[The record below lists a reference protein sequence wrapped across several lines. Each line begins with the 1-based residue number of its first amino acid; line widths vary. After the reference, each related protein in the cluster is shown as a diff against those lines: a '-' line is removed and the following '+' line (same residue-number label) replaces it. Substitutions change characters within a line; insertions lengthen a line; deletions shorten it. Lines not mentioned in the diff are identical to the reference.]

1 MTTKTLSFE
10 AVFVAISLLVFG
22 TPGWSQSRSVAS
34 TWDRVFSEAQASR
47 GRQYY
52 EARCA
57 SCHGEDLTGRE
68 GRSLVGSQFWQSW
81 GEDSL
86 QSLFAYMKASMPHG
100 APGSLAPQAYVDL
113 VAYILQKNEYPS
125 GSEELTAERLPGI
138 RVMRKEG
145 PGPVPNFSLVVVVG
159 CLGQQAPARWQLT
172 SGSDAARTRNP
183 DASTGT
189 DRQLAEAMPPGANTF
204 ELMSVPRTAGDHAG
218 RKVEVKGLLIRGA
231 PDRLNVTSL
240 EPLGGTCTP

>member
-10 AVFVAISLLVFG
+10 AVCVAILLLVSG
-22 TPGWSQSRSVAS
+22 DPGWSQTRADAS
-34 TWDRVFSEAQASR
+34 TWDRVFSDAQAFR
-47 GRQYY
+47 GRQHYD
-52 EARCA
+52 ARCA

-68 GRSLVGSQFWQSW
+68 GRSLVGSQFWRSW

-86 QSLFAYMKASMPHG
+86 QSLFAYLKASMPHD

-125 GSEELTAERLPGI
+125 GSEELTAERLPEI
-138 RVMRKEG
+138 RVIRKEG
-145 PGPVPNFSLVVVVG
+145 PGPVPDFALVAVVG
-159 CLGQQAPARWQLT
+159 CLRQQAPAKWLVVNGT
-172 SGSDAARTRNP
+172 DAARTRNP

-189 DRQLAEAMPPGANTF
+189 DRERAEAMPLGANTF
-204 ELMSVPRTAGDHAG
+204 ELMSAPRTTGDHAG
-218 RKVEVKGLLIRGA
+218 RKVEAKGLLIRGA

-240 EPLGGTCTP
+240 QPLGGACTP

>member
-1 MTTKTLSFE
+1 MTTKTRSFE
-10 AVFVAISLLVFG
+10 AVFVAILLLVFG
-22 TPGWSQSRSVAS
+22 TPGSTQTRAAAS

-47 GRQYY
+47 GRQHYD
-52 EARCA
+52 ARCA

-68 GRSLVGSQFWQSW
+68 GRALVGSQFWQSW

-86 QSLFAYMKASMPHG
+86 QSLFAYMKSSMPHG
-100 APGSLAPQAYVDL
+100 APGSLAPEAYVDL

-125 GSEELTAERLPGI
+125 GSDELTVERLPGI
-138 RVMRKEG
+138 RVIRKEG
-145 PGPVPNFSLVVVVG
+145 PGPVPNFALVAVVG
-159 CLGQQAPARWQLT
+159 CLRQEAPARWLLT

-189 DRQLAEAMPPGANTF
+189 ERQRAEAMALGASTF
-204 ELMSVPRTAGDHAG
+204 ELMSAPRTAGDHAG
-218 RKVEVKGLLIRGA
+218 RKVEAKGLLIRGT

-240 EPLGGTCTP
+240 QPLDGACTP

>member
-1 MTTKTLSFE
+1 MTTKTLSFG
-10 AVFVAISLLVFG
+10 AVWVAILLPGFG
-22 TPGWSQSRSVAS
+22 SPGWSQTRSAAS

-47 GRQYY
+47 GRQQY
-52 EARCA
+52 EAHCA

-86 QSLFAYMKASMPHG
+86 QSLFAYMKTSMPHG

-113 VAYILQKNEYPS
+113 VAYVLQKNEYPA
-125 GSEELTAERLPGI
+125 GSEELTAERLPEI
-138 RVMRKEG
+138 RVLRKEG
-145 PGPVPNFSLVVVVG
+145 PGPVPNFALVTLVG
-159 CLGQQAPARWQLT
+159 CLSRPAPAKWLLT
-172 SGSDAARTRNP
+172 SGSDVARTRNP

-189 DRQLAEAMPPGANTF
+189 DRQRAEAMPLGENTF
-204 ELMSVPRTAGDHAG
+204 ELMSVPRTADDHVG
-218 RKVEVKGLLIRGA
+218 RKVEAKGLLIRGA

-240 EPLGGTCTP
+240 QPLDVACTP